1 MACDMCGAE
10 KRLVDTVVEGSLM
23 HLCEKCC
30 RFGRSVE
37 IKRPIPSQ
45 ESHPHRL
52 FLEETRE
59 TVLADASSLIRRERE
74 KRDMNQQALAHS
86 LGEKQSWIHKI
97 ESGQVTLTTAQAK
110 VFERFL
116 DVKLTEQTTD
126 SKAIPLSTQEKNMT
140 IGDRLNLKKRLK

>member
-10 KRLVDTVVEGSLM
+10 KRLVDAVVEGSIM
-23 HLCEKCC
+23 HLCENCC

-37 IKRPIPSQ
+37 IKRPRPQQ
-45 ESHPHRL
+45 EAYPHRL

-59 TVLADASSLIRRERE
+59 MVLAEAPSLIRQERE
-74 KRDMNQQALAHS
+74 KREMNQQVLAHS

-116 DVKLTEQTTD
+116 DIKLTEQSTD

-140 IGDRLNLKKRLK
+140 IGDLLNLKKRLK